1 MATKNL
7 LPDLLP
13 TKAILSPDDKESTI
27 SSKLSISITGFRSPE
42 TITSVIMSPR
52 IILPAAAGKIMRGD
66 IITDVIVS
74 GDRKPVIDIDSF
86 EEIVDSLSSGDKI
99 ALVGRRSGN
108 RFFVAITVD

>member
-1 MATKNL
+1 MKKFILLVLAIIIAGGGYYYFFVSNNTEVAT
-7 LPDLLP
+7 
-13 TKAILSPDDKESTI
+13 
-27 SSKLSISITGFRSPE
+27 
-42 TITSVIMSPR
+42 TSYEYIKIEKGNIKKTVS
-52 IILPAAAGKIMRGD
+52 ATGKIMRGD

>member
-1 MATKNL
+1 MGE
-7 LPDLLP
+7 LP
-13 TKAILSPDDKESTI
+13 TDERSFIPARAEA
-27 SSKLSISITGFRSPE
+27 SSDPLGLRLEDLNDENSQASDPE
-42 TITSVIMSPR
+42 EGVVVTRVTPGSS
-52 IILPAAAGKIMRGD
+52 ASGKIMRGD

>member
-27 SSKLSISITGFRSPE
+27 SSKPSISITGFRSPE

-52 IILPAAAGKIMRGD
+52 IILPAAADPGV
-66 IITDVIVS
+66 TLVTTT
-74 GDRKPVIDIDSF
+74 P
-86 EEIVDSLSSGDKI
+86 SSGSL
-99 ALVGRRSGN
+99 A
-108 RFFVAITVD
+108 